1 MELWIRSQDKEDLIK
16 VDNLGL
22 AYLGKYNFVDKIG
35 DIHREEYHICQFEE
49 NCHTT
54 LGYYKTK
61 ERAIEVLDE
70 IEKLIKPIT
79 IFQNCQVDKSTI
91 EKIKETG
98 YCMVNNDAR
107 VEQISQVFYQMPEK

>member
-1 MELWIRSQDKEDLIK
+1 MKMELWIRSQDKEDLIK

-70 IEKLIKPIT
+70 IQNILIGKYMISLDYKNALGSNFT
-79 IFQNCQVDKSTI
+79 SKQIQEVL
-91 EKIKETG
+91 KETS
-98 YCMVNNDAR
+98 V
-107 VEQISQVFYQMPEK
+107 YQMPDK

>member
-1 MELWIRSQDKEDLIK
+1 MKMDLWIRSQDKEDLIK

-61 ERAIEVLDE
+61 ERALEVLNE
-70 IEKLIKPIT
+70 I
-79 IFQNCQVDKSTI
+79 QNYILLPNTDNSAYVYK
-91 EKIKETG
+91 
-98 YCMVNNDAR
+98 
-107 VEQISQVFYQMPEK
+107 MPEK

>member
-35 DIHREEYHICQFEE
+35 DIHRKEYHICQFEE

-70 IEKLIKPIT
+70 IHKCI
-79 IFQNCQVDKSTI
+79 VDKEVLDGNNNILTLANKNSLNEVKQILARTEEI
-91 EKIKETG
+91 AVYEMPKE
-98 YCMVNNDAR
+98 
-107 VEQISQVFYQMPEK
+107 